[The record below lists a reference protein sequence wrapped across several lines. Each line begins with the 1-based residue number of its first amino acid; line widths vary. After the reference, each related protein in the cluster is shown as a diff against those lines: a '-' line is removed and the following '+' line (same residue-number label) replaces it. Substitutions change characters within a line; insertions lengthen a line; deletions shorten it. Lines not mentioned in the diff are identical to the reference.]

1 MPARRDRRGGFHR
14 LHRPDDRLGARAQT
28 EARRDGHRVLDGR
41 QRAGRVARRGVRQA
55 VQSVSAHE
63 ADHLAENSRQPGL
76 SEGRGHGRL
85 GDRRQGAPRGRAH
98 GAPQM
103 LTKGERAGPKLA
115 RPARAPPPFRGEA
128 KSLLAPDAFLSPLE
142 IDAAVERALAED
154 LGRAGDVTSVATVPA
169 EATASA
175 LVVARAAGT
184 IAGLPLVAATIRRLA
199 PEIEI
204 TPEVGD
210 GAAVAARTTLMRIA
224 GPARAILAAERT
236 ALNFLGHLSGIA
248 TATAVFVQ
256 AVAHTK
262 ARICCTRKTT
272 PGLRALA
279 KYAVRCGG
287 GFNHRFGLD
296 DAILIKDNHIA
307 VAGGIAAVLARAKA
321 VAGHLVKVEI
331 EVDTLAQL
339 SEVLAAGG
347 ADAVLLDNMDP
358 PTMRRAVEMVAGRL
372 VTEASGGITLATVAA
387 IAETGVD
394 YISSGALTH
403 SAPNLDV
410 AIDIEM

>member
-1 MPARRDRRGGFHR
+1 
-14 LHRPDDRLGARAQT
+14 
-28 EARRDGHRVLDGR
+28 
-41 QRAGRVARRGVRQA
+41 
-55 VQSVSAHE
+55 
-63 ADHLAENSRQPGL
+63 
-76 SEGRGHGRL
+76 
-85 GDRRQGAPRGRAH
+85 
-98 GAPQM
+98 M
-103 LTKGERAGPKLA
+103 LTKRDGGETNIGRA
-115 RPARAPPPFRGEA
+115 ARAPSSRKWGEVN
-128 KSLLAPDAFLSPLE
+128 LAPDAFLSPLE
-142 IDAAVERALAED
+142 IDATVERALAED

-169 EATASA
+169 DTTAHA
-175 LVVARAAGT
+175 IVVARASGT
-184 IAGLPLVAATIRRLA
+184 IAGLPLVASTVRRLA
-199 PEIEI
+199 S
-204 TPEVGD
+204 EVDIVADADD
-210 GAAVAARTTLMRIA
+210 GTAVETGMSLMRIA
-224 GPARAILAAERT
+224 GPARAILAAERV

-256 AVAHTK
+256 AVAHTD

-272 PGLRALA
+272 PGLRALE
-279 KYAVRCGG
+279 KYAIRCGG

-339 SEVLAAGG
+339 EEVLAAGG
-347 ADAVLLDNMDP
+347 ADAVLLDKMDVV
-358 PTMRRAVEMVAGRL
+358 TMRRAVEMVAGRL
-372 VTEASGGITLATVAA
+372 VIEASGGITRATVAA

-410 AIDIEM
+410 AIDIEL